1 MPTPLLF
8 DWSPERQRIALG
20 PDLFEHEGPIP
31 TRPEHDVAH
40 LMLGWHGYMAWRPQ
54 GPRDMVCHAEFN
66 AVYLEVLLL
75 AGRAE
80 LVASG
85 IGTATLEIPPLSLVL
100 ERAAGSTL
108 EHMRWFVEQHYA
120 PFPVPFGEALA
131 RFWASLKPER
141 LERLLPLFWEA
152 RETDGTQRISRR
164 LDLVQ
169 GSIL

>member
-20 PDLFEHEGPIP
+20 ADLFEHEGPIP

-40 LMLGWHGYMAWRPQ
+40 LMLGWHGYMAWKPQ
-54 GPRDMVCHAEFN
+54 GPRDEVCMAEFN
-66 AVYLEVLLL
+66 AVYLEVLLVA
-75 AGRAE
+75 AGPNE
-80 LVASG
+80 
-85 IGTATLEIPPLSLVL
+85 PLLRTGL
-100 ERAAGSTL
+100 WRAAGSTL
-108 EHMRWFVEQHYA
+108 EHMRWFAEQHYA
-120 PFPVPFGEALA
+120 PFPIPYGEALA
-131 RFWASLKPER
+131 RFWATLRPYR

-152 RETDGTQRISRR
+152 RQTEATERISRR